1 MPTAEERLRSL
12 EDWRKDLANE
22 LREWEEWV
30 EQVRP
35 FLEQLQADLIYRQR
49 RHAEQVGR
57 YSTTA
62 KVLTVATAVV
72 VALATVGGFVLELLI
87 LTRGHSG

>member
-12 EDWRKDLANE
+12 EDWRRDLANE
-22 LREWEEWV
+22 LREWEEWA
-30 EQVRP
+30 EKVRP

-49 RHAEQVGR
+49 RHAESVGR

-62 KVLTVATAVV
+62 KVLTVTAGLV

-87 LTRGHSG
+87 LLRHPHG